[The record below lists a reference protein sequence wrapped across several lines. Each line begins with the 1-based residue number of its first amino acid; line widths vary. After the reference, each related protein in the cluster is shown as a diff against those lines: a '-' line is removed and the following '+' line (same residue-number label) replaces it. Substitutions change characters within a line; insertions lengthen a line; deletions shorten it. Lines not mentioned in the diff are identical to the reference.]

1 MAVDMRYV
9 FDPRSKPLTILG
21 SEYGELSHQ
30 APMDAKLTDDGIA
43 TMNNFKP
50 ALRAARTLP
59 RTKSEVL
66 SVSTRVIRERNMTVA

>member
-1 MAVDMRYV
+1 
-9 FDPRSKPLTILG
+9 
-21 SEYGELSHQ
+21 
-30 APMDAKLTDDGIA
+30 MDAKLTDDGIA
-43 TMNNFKP
+43 TMSNFKP